1 MKSLT
6 KAICV
11 VLINI
16 LLVST
21 FAFAGDKEK
30 KDGIGE
36 VIYSTI
42 SDKGVEAG
50 IKTYK
55 KMKKKK
61 ADKYYFGEGE
71 LNNLGYKL
79 LGEGKAEE
87 ARRIFE
93 LNIEEFP
100 KSPNTYDSLA
110 ETYFNEGDEKS
121 ATKYYKKALAMIEDS
136 ELTDQQKSFQRKNAK
151 MKLVAMNEGKQFD
164 FFLGEWQTESS
175 FNQGEG
181 KWFTWTDTCKT
192 AKFADGNGIVDY
204 WESKSAPSR
213 GLYMRTFNINTN
225 EWEITGQGSLGMTG
239 FTVWNGKWEED
250 GVGTFFT
257 TNEKM
262 KTTSRI
268 TFSNISENSFDWKMD
283 KKKDGEKEWVTTMK
297 MKFNRLK
304 KSNEVDLN
312 LTALKN

>member
-1 MKSLT
+1 MKTLT
-6 KAICV
+6 KAICI
-11 VLINI
+11 VLINV
-16 LLVST
+16 LFVSS
-21 FAFAGDKEK
+21 FVLAGDKEK

-42 SDKGVEAG
+42 SEKGIEVG

-61 ADKYYFGEGE
+61 SDKYYFGESE

-87 ARRIFE
+87 ARKIFE

-110 ETYFNEGDEKS
+110 ESFYIAGDEKT
-121 ATKYYKKALAMIEDS
+121 ATKYYKKALSLIDDS
-136 ELTDQQKSFQRKNAK
+136 DLNEQQKTFQRKNAK

-192 AKFADGNGIVDY
+192 AKVADGNGIVDY
-204 WESKSAPSR
+204 WESKSAPTR
-213 GLYMRTFNINTN
+213 GLYMRTFNVTTN
-225 EWEITGQGSLGMTG
+225 EWEISGVGSLGMNG
-239 FTVWNGKWEED
+239 FTIWKGKFED
-250 GVGTFFT
+250 GIGKFYTK
-257 TNEKM
+257 NEKL

-268 TFSNISENSFDWKMD
+268 TFSNISENSFDWKMESQ
-283 KKKDGEKEWVTTMK
+283 KEGKDEWKTSMK
-297 MKFNRLK
+297 MKFKRLK
-304 KSNEVDLN
+304 KSNDVDLN